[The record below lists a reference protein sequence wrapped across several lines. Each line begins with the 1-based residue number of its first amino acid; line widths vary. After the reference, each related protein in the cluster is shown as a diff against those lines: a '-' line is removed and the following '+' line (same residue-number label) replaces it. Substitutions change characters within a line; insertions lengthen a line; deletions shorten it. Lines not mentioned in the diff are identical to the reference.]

1 MLPVVTATLHVHRA
15 FLACPAFP
23 FLESRNHPTITS
35 LPNTSS
41 HAGLM
46 DNAFD
51 IPDSTDWLDTPLKD
65 FSTLEN
71 ALHCE
76 ICKEFY
82 DTPMITSC
90 SHTFCS
96 KCIRTALSTDGRC
109 PSCRAQD
116 QASKLRNNY
125 ALQEVVARFLA
136 ARPAALAVARRERES
151 EEVELSRRKRVGKR
165 KRTVLDSDDIAQSQE
180 DGRTTRSKSRR
191 LAASQTSEPET
202 IEVVDSE
209 GDSDFSPSAEPT
221 DGLVECPLG
230 CGKRMKIETVD
241 PHLDKC
247 EDEQNQASRAKS
259 RTPINTTI
267 FGSSKPPPTT
277 QPTRPQD
284 RIAELNYSLLT
295 DTKLRGKLQ
304 SLGIPN
310 WGSKQLMI
318 KRHTEWVN
326 LWNANCDSRH
336 PRSERELLRELDVW
350 ERTQGGRAPNST
362 GLASTVMRKD
372 FDGKAWTTRN
382 REEFGRLV
390 EEARRRSNAALASE
404 PEKPDIQ
411 PERPKFEL
419 EGSKVFEVNGERE
432 KSQETEN
439 GFVPPPSTQ
448 PTSSPL
454 FEGVDPLRPYENNPE
469 AIASIREKVAAAN
482 AGQHV
487 EPVMNAGF
495 ASSTLDG
502 TAEVN
507 KINSRTS
514 YPSQPLPGG
523 ENPALLENSHF
534 GLSNGTGVEIRTE
547 QGLRCDVSPR
557 PVKVPMFT
565 VPQQPFSDVDGA
577 EGGTLEH

>member
-1 MLPVVTATLHVHRA
+1 
-15 FLACPAFP
+15 
-23 FLESRNHPTITS
+23 
-35 LPNTSS
+35 
-41 HAGLM
+41 M
-46 DNAFD
+46 DHAFD

-165 KRTVLDSDDIAQSQE
+165 KRTVLDSDDITQSQE

-230 CGKRMKIETVD
+230 CGKRMKIEAVD

-336 PRSERELLRELDVW
+336 PRSERELLRELEVW

-390 EEARRRSNAALASE
+390 EEARRRTSNAALASE
-404 PEKPDIQ
+404 PE
-411 PERPKFEL
+411 RPT
-419 EGSKVFEVNGERE
+419 VAEVNGEQVE
-432 KSQETEN
+432 SQESAN

-448 PTSSPL
+448 PTSPPL
-454 FEGVDPLRPYENNPE
+454 FEGVDLLRPYENNPE

-487 EPVMNAGF
+487 EPLMNAGF
-495 ASSTLDG
+495 ASSTLHETMD
-502 TAEVN
+502 ANE
-507 KINSRTS
+507 INSRTS
-514 YPSQPLPGG
+514 HPSQPLPGG
-523 ENPALLENSHF
+523 ENPALLKKSHF
-534 GLSNGTGVEIRTE
+534 GLSNGTNVHIRTE